1 MKDKLEKIQGAV
13 VSVFATVSLISTGI
27 QPAVKLVKEGI
38 HKGYVE
44 TGIHQAM
51 FAKPAPKQPTKKK

>member
-1 MKDKLEKIQGAV
+1 VKDKLEKIQGAV

-27 QPAVKLVKEGI
+27 QPAIKLVKEGV

-51 FAKPAPKQPTKKK
+51 FAKPAPKHSPKKK